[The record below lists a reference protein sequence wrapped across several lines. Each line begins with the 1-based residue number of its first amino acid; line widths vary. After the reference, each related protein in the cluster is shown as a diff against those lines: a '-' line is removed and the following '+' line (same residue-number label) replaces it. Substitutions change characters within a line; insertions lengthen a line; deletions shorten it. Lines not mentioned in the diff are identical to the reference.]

1 MIHELKIKPE
11 YFADVVSGKK
21 TFEVR
26 KGDRPFKVGD
36 LLALNEFENQ
46 SYTGASCLVYI
57 DYILNDKELLKSGY
71 VVMSIKPVLIRK
83 SDSPLDFSSHKYD
96 YSVPLATER
105 DGCNG

>member
-26 KGDRPFKVGD
+26 KADRPFKVGD

-57 DYILNDKELLKSGY
+57 DYILNNKEMLKADY
-71 VVMSIKPVLIRK
+71 IVMSIKPVMLCK
-83 SDSPLDFSSHKYD
+83 KDSPFDISSRRMD
-96 YSVPLATER
+96 YGVPLVTER
-105 DGCNG
+105 DDTE

>member
-1 MIHELKIKPE
+1 MIHELKIKPD

-26 KGDRPFKVGD
+26 KADRPFKVGD

-57 DYILNDKELLKSGY
+57 DYILNDKEFLKSDY
-71 VVMSIKPVLIRK
+71 VVMSIKPVMLCK
-83 SDSPLDFSSHKYD
+83 KDSPFDISSRKMD
-96 YSVPLATER
+96 YGVPLVTER